1 MQYKSQ
7 ILRRTLYCVL
17 YIEYISIVEFSIIKN
32 MKQKV
37 RCCLILFLT
46 PCFICVLIPP
56 NEDMTVHLC
65 ILLQHK
71 GLLYG
76 VFTSNGCCYPTRTT
90 FWRETVIDDTSSR
103 YHIKR
108 TPVGIQKS
116 KTLTKQ
122 FETCVW
128 RSFHL
133 CPQTNQSVN
142 LLSSEIVLFIK
153 VKLENHIGGYRT
165 RLEFVRSWDI
175 KLVVIVLV
183 WSALDRGI

>member
-1 MQYKSQ
+1 
-7 ILRRTLYCVL
+7 
-17 YIEYISIVEFSIIKN
+17 

-37 RCCLILFLT
+37 RCCLSLFLT
-46 PCFICVLIPP
+46 PCFIFVLIPP
-56 NEDMTVHLC
+56 NEDMAVHLC

-76 VFTSNGCCYPTRTT
+76 VFTINGRCYPTRTT

-108 TPVGIQKS
+108 TPVVKGVIHVGIQKS

-122 FETCVW
+122 YQTCVW

-133 CPQTNQSVN
+133 CPQANQSVN
-142 LLSSEIVLFIK
+142 LLSSLIVLFIK
-153 VKLENHIGGYRT
+153 VKLENHIGGYRA
-165 RLEFVRSWDI
+165 RLECVRSWDI